1 MRKERCGERGTPA
14 QGQPG
19 LEGEGHAGS
28 QGRRDVLEQGPTHAA
43 GKMLTCLNVDWTL
56 SWDIRLEGRLS
67 GPVPEPW
74 GVCHLGSALR
84 GAGSEDEPGASDAQ
98 RGCPTAGLVSPVICG
113 WDSPTHRSMNGGI
126 TVPRYHPVTRTGL
139 LRRHRKAAGRP
150 PCPSPLLPAEQG
162 SGRSLSWRWFRRR
175 RGRSG
180 WRSALRGSRERSPPP
195 ASCPRTSA
203 PSLQRLRSLR
213 GPRLTCE
220 LPAFFPR
227 VSPFSLILLRV
238 TLTPRQAG
246 LSRAASWRDLCP
258 PEQKSPCCPTG
269 FPPVLPGSRG
279 LATSVSLSD
288 GPSCTARVAFE
299 HEMHAAGE
307 AEGAGD

>member
-19 LEGEGHAGS
+19 LEGEGHVGS

-56 SWDIRLEGRLS
+56 PWDVRLEGRLS

-126 TVPRYHPVTRTGL
+126 TVPRCH
-139 LRRHRKAAGRP
+139 P
-150 PCPSPLLPAEQG
+150 PCPSPLLPAERG
-162 SGRSLSWRWFRRR
+162 SGRSPSGRWFSGR
-175 RGRSG
+175 RGRRVGGPPRGVQGKGHRLPLRVPEPQPRVCKGSG
-180 WRSALRGSRERSPPP
+180 PFGVRGR
-195 ASCPRTSA
+195 
-203 PSLQRLRSLR
+203 
-213 GPRLTCE
+213 

-227 VSPFSLILLRV
+227 VSPF
-238 TLTPRQAG
+238 
-246 LSRAASWRDLCP
+246 LSFS
-258 PEQKSPCCPTG
+258 S
-269 FPPVLPGSRG
+269 GSRWR
-279 LATSVSLSD
+279 LARLGCPERHPGVTCVLQSRSHPAVPPASPPSFLVLVVSLSRFLSLTD
-288 GPSCTARVAFE
+288 RRAR
-299 HEMHAAGE
+299 HA
-307 AEGAGD
+307 